1 MVAMEGPRSTYVQH
15 TSNSMTCTTPPPSI
29 LPIPTFSTVCVH
41 TLFSI
46 SILRT
51 VPVDRRN
58 YITGLKPP
66 RNRSGNVY
74 SSMGQGASSTSG
86 TPFPSVALHVLRVA
100 ELSPAHQA
108 GIQPFFDYL
117 IGVEI
122 LRRRPLT
129 GESGAVRGQ
138 GIDEEIYEEAIGLSL
153 DPEELA
159 RVLEENEEKEIGL
172 RVYNAKSQ
180 RVRCE

>member
-1 MVAMEGPRSTYVQH
+1 VKEWTPYKIPHFQSDDIYNIAPLRPLHPRDPQLSLRSVPTTCSTLLSSV
-15 TSNSMTCTTPPPSI
+15 PPPSTPAGTI
-29 LPIPTFSTVCVH
+29 GPE
-41 TLFSI
+41 
-46 SILRT
+46 
-51 VPVDRRN
+51 
-58 YITGLKPP
+58 PP
-66 RNRSGNVY
+66 RNRFRNDY
-74 SSMGQGASSTSG
+74 SNMGQGASSTSG

-122 LRRRPLT
+122 LKRRPLT
-129 GESGAVRGQ
+129 GESGAVRSQ

>member
-1 MVAMEGPRSTYVQH
+1 
-15 TSNSMTCTTPPPSI
+15 
-29 LPIPTFSTVCVH
+29 
-41 TLFSI
+41 
-46 SILRT
+46 
-51 VPVDRRN
+51 
-58 YITGLKPP
+58 
-66 RNRSGNVY
+66 
-74 SSMGQGASSTSG
+74 MGQGASTSG

-122 LRRRPLT
+122 LKRRPLT
-129 GESGAVRGQ
+129 GESGAVRSQ

-180 RVRCE
+180 RIRCES